1 MGIRVFVVFC
11 ENFSDPLFGGN
22 GVRVCGQIDLR
33 RIGDRENPEK
43 LHQEVVHGGLR
54 LDLEAV
60 IILKNDRQGI
70 AVAIIQLGVNTDLV
84 QGIALLE
91 SIVADLNL
99 DFVRSIIALAGHFAA
114 GKDE

>member
-1 MGIRVFVVFC
+1 MSVRVFVVFC

-43 LHQEVVHGGLR
+43 LHQEVVHGGLG

-60 IILKNDRQGI
+60 IILKNNSQSVTV
-70 AVAIIQLGVNTDLV
+70 AVVQLGVDTDLV

-91 SIVADLNL
+91 SIVADLDL